1 LPVERPDGPL
11 GNGGVGRFPRSLAR
25 HVCRAALVVLPAVVA
40 LLALAPAVTPAAS
53 PEPPA
58 VVLNEVNCTGT
69 DWVEVIN
76 RGDAQVSLTGW
87 LLTDDALDRNPL
99 RDSHRMRFGDSTVLA
114 PGALLV
120 VKQGEGGFPF
130 GLSCGDDTLRLA
142 DAADTL
148 VDAFTLPVLA
158 TGGMTFGRIPDG
170 TGEWTPTLPTAGTGN
185 VVATGGG
192 DEDSAWLYDPLRVT
206 EIDLEASDAAL
217 SQLGAV
223 PDEYVDARITLR
235 HGASTYGPYLVG
247 LRLKGHSAFR
257 PLSGKAA
264 FKVKFGHAVS
274 GQRFLGLKG
283 LTLNNMVQDPS
294 MIAEALS
301 SLLAQAAG
309 VPTARVGYAYVRLN
323 SADYGLYA
331 NVENVDAVMAQRW
344 FTGTK
349 HLYEATYASDVSPGS
364 MSEFEVD
371 EGSSTDRADLEAL
384 SAADSGG
391 AEGWWERMQPVADLV
406 EMTRAW
412 AVEHYMGQW
421 DGYSVANH
429 ILLPNNYYLHS
440 DSAGRFSLIPSG
452 TDQTWLERPSFGVY
466 GNGVLMRHCVADAS
480 CRQLYVDALRQLD
493 ANPKVAEL
501 AAQAHAIRAVI
512 APWRVLDPRRE
523 QSVWG
528 GEAQAAV
535 KLASVEARSAELAE
549 WLASPSFSAAPL
561 VPAGGGEPDE
571 PSAAGT
577 DATPAVTGAE
587 TTLTPIPI
595 TPSPATATVTAQ
607 PVVKPIIG
615 KPTVSPRLRVG
626 KTSTVIFR
634 VTRSDTRRALLNGK
648 MDCVPTID
656 GKMLTHGSTF
666 KGGTATIRLTVP
678 KAAKGKLLKVRLTIK
693 LSGQAAT
700 RTDSF
705 RVG

>member
-1 LPVERPDGPL
+1 
-11 GNGGVGRFPRSLAR
+11 LAR
-25 HVCRAALVVLPAVVA
+25 RRLRTPLVVLAALVPLLVLATA
-40 LLALAPAVTPAAS
+40 TTPAAS

-58 VVLNEVNCTGT
+58 IVLNEVNCTGA
-69 DWVEVIN
+69 DWVEVMN

-99 RDSHRMRFGDSTVLA
+99 RDSHRMRFGDATVIA
-114 PGALLV
+114 AGGLLV

-142 DAADTL
+142 DATDTL

-158 TGGMTFGRIPDG
+158 AGGMTLGRIPDG
-170 TGEWTPTLPTAGTGN
+170 TGEWTPTLPTAGTAN
-185 VVATGGG
+185 VVATGGE
-192 DEDSAWLYDPLRVT
+192 DEDPAWLYDPVQVT

-235 HGASTYGPYLVG
+235 RGASTYGPYLVG
-247 LRLKGHSAFR
+247 LRLKGQAAFR

-274 GQRFLGLKG
+274 GQRFQGLKG
-283 LTLNNMVQDPS
+283 LTLNNMAQDPS
-294 MIAEALS
+294 MIAEAVS

-309 VPTARVGYAYVRLN
+309 VPSARVGYAYVRLN
-323 SADYGLYA
+323 GADYGVYA
-331 NVENVDAVMAQRW
+331 NVENVDAVTARRW

-349 HLYEATYASDVSPGS
+349 HIYEASYASDVSPGS

-371 EGSSTDRADLEAL
+371 EGSSTDRSDLEAL
-384 SAADSGG
+384 SAADSGS
-391 AEGWWERMQPVADLV
+391 AEGWWERMQPVADLA

-429 ILLPNNYYLHS
+429 VLLPNNYYLHS
-440 DSAGRFSLIPSG
+440 DLAGRFSLIPSG

-466 GNGVLMRHCVADAS
+466 GDGVMMRHCVADTS
-480 CRQLYVDALRQLD
+480 CRELYVDALRQL
-493 ANPKVAEL
+493 ASNPQVAAL
-501 AAQAHAIRAVI
+501 AGQAQAIRAAI

-523 QSVWG
+523 QSVG
-528 GEAQAAV
+528 EGEAQAAV
-535 KLASVEARSAELAE
+535 KLATVEARPAELAG
-549 WLASPSFSAAPL
+549 WLARPTFFPAAPL
-561 VPAGGGEPDE
+561 VPAAGDGGLDE
-571 PSAAGT
+571 PSVSSAET
-577 DATPAVTGAE
+577 TEATGPG
-587 TTLTPIPI
+587 TTLTP
-595 TPSPATATVTAQ
+595 TTATPTAPPTAVTAQ
-607 PVVKPIIG
+607 AAIKPVIG

-626 KTSTVIFR
+626 KSSTITFKVS
-634 VTRSDTRRALLNGK
+634 RSDNRRALLNGK
-648 MDCVPTID
+648 MDCVPAIN
-656 GKMLTHGSTF
+656 GKMLEHGSQF

-693 LSGQAAT
+693 LAGQAAT

-705 RVG
+705 RIG